1 MIKITKP
8 LLQKALIAGF
18 FSAFTIGVLT
28 VLTYKS
34 TLGYFIAA
42 SFGSSMVLLFG
53 FPESPFAQPKN
64 VFFGHLVT
72 ALVGVIFVNY
82 IPLPIYI
89 SIAIAVGAGVFLMI
103 LFNIVH
109 PPAGGNPIIVIIGSA
124 SYDYLINPII
134 FGCIIILLLAI
145 VINKYL
151 LIINNCLTNFV
162 VGVLTNLMLL
172 SNVKIIN
179 KLSNFKTIFIKAGII
194 ASLIAYWG
202 VILVGTFIT
211 FN

>member
-1 MIKITKP
+1 MFAASAKNCFKSIENLMIKITKP

-34 TLGYFIAA
+34 TLGYFLAG

-64 VFFGHLVT
+64 VFFGHLLT

-89 SIAIAVGAGVFLMI
+89 NIALAVGVGIFLMI
-103 LFNIVH
+103 LLNVVH
-109 PPAGGNPIIVIIGSA
+109 PPAGGNPIIVIIGSV
-124 SYDYLINPII
+124 SYDYLISPII

-145 VINKYL
+145 LINK
-151 LIINNCLTNFV
+151 
-162 VGVLTNLMLL
+162 
-172 SNVKIIN
+172 
-179 KLSNFKTIFIKAGII
+179 FILKKNYP
-194 ASLIAYWG
+194 LK
-202 VILVGTFIT
+202 
-211 FN
+211 